1 MQIGDAVCVL
11 SGGSI
16 PFVLRKLCTKGRK
29 QRYVLIEEAY
39 VHGLMKGLAKKEFVT
54 GKLKLVNF
62 EIMLNVGDA

>member
-16 PFVLRKLCTKGRK
+16 PFVLRRLCTKRR
-29 QRYVLIEEAY
+29 QRYVLIEETY

-54 GKLKLVNF
+54 GKLELVNF
-62 EIMLNVGDA
+62 EIMLYVGDA